1 MNMKVDWWKM
11 TKRSVEKSL
20 TINIEKISNEE
31 KLKVYKTE
39 VEAQTKIE
47 ELNMQD
53 TNKKW
58 DVMVNICINAAKK
71 ILGERLKS
79 NINKYENK
87 EIVKL
92 SEKQQKMREQ
102 IDSTR
107 KKKLKAKK

>member
-1 MNMKVDWWKM
+1 MNKKVDWWKM
-11 TKRSVEKSL
+11 TKRSVEKSM
-20 TINIEKISNEE
+20 TINIEKMCNEE
-31 KLKVYKTE
+31 KLKVYKIE
-39 VEAQTKIE
+39 VEAQIKIE

-92 SEKQQKMREQ
+92 SEKQ
-102 IDSTR
+102 
-107 KKKLKAKK
+107 